1 MKRVLWFLIVLFL
14 IIFAGITYA
23 QRIVRIGDLPKSE
36 SVINVYQVY
45 GFQEN
50 SEGYKITYIDNQNKP
65 QHLYI
70 PAELLDKVRIY
81 SPQNNTYSSNFLIIW
96 KQGDRLTK
104 VEWYKPLAID
114 YKLPNYS
121 LAPYPEKD
129 KEIFRAIVNSGDL
142 VLGTEIVGTAPTI
155 RAPGGNE

>member
-1 MKRVLWFLIVLFL
+1 MKRVLWFLVVLL
-14 IIFAGITYA
+14 LVIFAGITYA
-23 QRIVRIGDLPKSE
+23 QRIVRIGDLPKSD

-50 SEGYKITYIDNQNKP
+50 SEGYKITYIDNQSEP
-65 QHLYI
+65 QYLYI
-70 PAELLDKVRIY
+70 PAELIDKVKIF
-81 SPQNNTYSSNFLIIW
+81 SPQSNTYSSNFLIIW

-104 VEWYKPLAID
+104 VEWYKPLVIN

-142 VLGTEIVGTAPTI
+142 VLGTEIGGAAPTI